1 MYLTEDTRLTLT
13 LTEITNPETIHTR
26 IERNT
31 SVRCEETIFTTS
43 SRLNNSK
50 TKYLIQQI
58 YIFPSEI
65 PESELPDGSVLSF
78 TKKIASVRSE
88 RDSQPADYTPTSH
101 SFVGSELFGFEPV
114 SQANRYVILPSKAV
128 FSLSV
133 QFCLSLV
140 CLSCLS
146 LLSHA
151 ITSRPLGKFIFFPEN
166 VFR

>member
-1 MYLTEDTRLTLT
+1 MRDEAKQEQPCPYNSYSKGAGKGGGGMYLTEDTRLTLT
-13 LTEITNPETIHTR
+13 LTEVTNPETIHTR

-50 TKYLIQQI
+50 TRYLIQQI

-78 TKKIASVRSE
+78 TKKIVCVRSE
-88 RDSQPADYTPTSH
+88 RDSQPADYTPISH

-128 FSLSV
+128 FS
-133 QFCLSLV
+133 
-140 CLSCLS
+140 
-146 LLSHA
+146 
-151 ITSRPLGKFIFFPEN
+151 ITSRPLG
-166 VFR
+166 